1 MGAAHD
7 RGEDLWAIV
16 LAGGEGVRLRPLAR
30 RVCGDDRPKQYVPLL
45 GARTLFGQ
53 TLEAAIIG
61 ALLQ

>member
-1 MGAAHD
+1 
-7 RGEDLWAIV
+7 
-16 LAGGEGVRLRPLAR
+16 
-30 RVCGDDRPKQYVPLL
+30 VCGDDRPKQYVPLL